1 MTTATEHK
9 NPAAPKISLKNKLA
23 FAAGDIFGGGSFNII
38 NFLFVPFLTLTV
50 GIKMYW
56 VGIIL
61 LISKFWDGL
70 IDPFIGQIS
79 DAKKANR
86 FGKRRYFML
95 ICAPVLVVA
104 LILLFFPWNLIT
116 DSQPLKIMLTI
127 IVYLLYATTQSFIL
141 IPYYSLG
148 SEMSA
153 DFLERTNIN
162 SVRLGFSIFSSVI
175 CVAVPGMIAGPEKGP
190 ASYIIMAAV
199 FGMFFCIA
207 VLITA
212 LFAKEQIVSPA
223 VSEKISIKNFFKPL
237 KMKTYR
243 YYLAMQMC
251 SSMGMAVMSS
261 YFFTYCDYW
270 LRRGS
275 FINTLM
281 FDVGR
286 FPIATVAAAVMF
298 AAQILALPLYFA
310 LIKKRSKTFAYRT
323 GAVIW
328 SVLAICLFFLPAQK
342 FTLIDAN
349 LNIIS
354 QTPDVLIIILAF
366 ILGLGIGGAVLVP
379 HTLFGDVCD
388 AGQLYFGSRQE
399 GAFSGLSNFLN
410 TTAQALGLAVASWI
424 IGFSGY
430 IETVYTQPTN
440 TAFYYE
446 KVYQL
451 LNKSSWIPIEQ
462 PKSALLAIRIVM
474 AFLPIIIMGIGF
486 LVSLRYK
493 LTQEKQ
499 KEILYCVELDK
510 NSDEYTQ
517 KRQEVL
523 TYLNEIQ

>member
-1 MTTATEHK
+1 MTIATEHK
-9 NPAAPKISLKNKLA
+9 NPAAPKVSLKNKFA

-79 DAKKANR
+79 DAKKYNR

-95 ICAPVLVVA
+95 IFAPILIVA

-116 DSQPLKIMLTI
+116 NSQPLKIILTI
-127 IVYLLYATTQSFIL
+127 IVYLFYATTQSFIL

-153 DFLERTNIN
+153 DFMERTNIN
-162 SVRLGFSIFSSVI
+162 SIRLAFSIASSVI

-190 ASYIIMAAV
+190 ISYIVMAAV
-199 FGMFFCIA
+199 FGTFFCIA

-212 LFAKEQIVSPA
+212 LFAREQIKSPP
-223 VSEKISIKNFFKPL
+223 VTRKISLKEFFKPL
-237 KMKTYR
+237 KLKTYR

-261 YFFTYCDYW
+261 YFFTYVDFW
-270 LRRGS
+270 LRSGS
-275 FINTLM
+275 YVNTLVYGA
-281 FDVGR
+281 DR

-298 AAQILALPLYFA
+298 AAQIFALPLYFS
-310 LIKKRSKTFAYRT
+310 LIKKKSKTFAYRT

-328 SVLAICLFFLPAQK
+328 TVLAMCLFFMPSQQ
-342 FTLIDAN
+342 FTLIEGN

-354 QTPDVLIIILAF
+354 QTPNGVIFVLAF
-366 ILGLGIGGAVLVP
+366 LLGLGIGGAVLVP

-388 AGQLYFGSRQE
+388 AGELYFGERQE
-399 GAFSGLSNFLN
+399 GAFSGLSNFIN

-430 IETVYTQPTN
+430 IETVYTQPN
-440 TAFYYE
+440 SALYFE
-446 KVYQL
+446 KVYKTL
-451 LNKSSWIPIEQ
+451 GKNSWIPIEQ
-462 PKSALLAIRIVM
+462 PQSALLAIRIVM
-474 AFLPIIIMGIGF
+474 GFLPLIIMGIGF
-486 LVSLRYK
+486 AVSLKYK
-493 LTQEKQ
+493 LTRDKQ
-499 KEILYCVELDK
+499 KEIMDCVKLDK
-510 NSDEYTQ
+510 NSDEYIQ
-517 KRQEVL
+517 KREEL
-523 TYLNEIQ
+523 ITFLKETK